1 MGVENVNCGRCSFV
15 HRAGAGCPAC
25 ETELVS
31 EAAADRNRR
40 RAADRD
46 RPLIDAEAIRGL
58 EVGVRSFRGLEV
70 CGRVWSVTTNRDSA
84 AWNSFVYKR
93 NGDDVDEFVCAASSR
108 TAEGL
113 INGLRALLL
122 SDKNVPYLVTV
133 ALVGERNPIHGG
145 K

>member
-1 MGVENVNCGRCSFV
+1 MGVENVKCGRCSFV

-46 RPLIDAEAIRGL
+46 RPLIDAE
-58 EVGVRSFRGLEV
+58 VEV